1 MSTRAEALD
10 EERKKAE
17 MSLEG
22 LKTKLKNLE
31 EVRLFHYRSYLISP
45 HKLNRIY
52 LLVRSRTY
60 QSFCSV

>member
-22 LKTKLKNLE
+22 LKTKLKSLE
-31 EVRLFHYRSYLISP
+31 EVRLFHYRSYLRLP
-45 HKLNRIY
+45 HKLNRVY

-60 QSFCSV
+60 QPFWVV